1 MGFAEVELSRADEV
15 ADVFNQNGAAVLRF
29 QVMKRLVHHGGVEV
43 AALARVDLNGLRAGR
58 ADAVSVVRRFLIA
71 FDHGDR
77 ELLGIS
83 AADRFGE
90 QLSLS
95 GSGARNEVQ
104 SEDVML
110 CKEGAVPGCNS
121 VVAGK
126 DVFFNGDRG
135 LVGVVVL
142 MSMGMFMIVRVGMIV
157 IMSTSSFMIMV
168 VIVMMIV
175 LVFSSVNR
183 HVAVFIRMGMHM
195 GMITTAAA
203 GCTHSV

>member
-1 MGFAEVELSRADEV
+1 MLS
-15 ADVFNQNGAAVLRF
+15 
-29 QVMKRLVHHGGVEV
+29 
-43 AALARVDLNGLRAGR
+43 
-58 ADAVSVVRRFLIA
+58 
-71 FDHGDR
+71 
-77 ELLGIS
+77 
-83 AADRFGE
+83 
-90 QLSLS
+90 
-95 GSGARNEVQ
+95 
-104 SEDVML
+104 
-110 CKEGAVPGCNS
+110 KEGAVSGGNS

-142 MSMGMFMIVRVGMIV
+142 MGMGMFMIVRVGMI
-157 IMSTSSFMIMV
+157 MV
-168 VIVMMIV
+168 VIVMMMIV

>member
-15 ADVFNQNGAAVLRF
+15 ADVFDQNSTAVLRF
-29 QVMKRLVHHGGVEV
+29 KVMKRLVHHGSVEV
-43 AALARVDLNGLRAGR
+43 AALARVDLNGLCAGR

-90 QLSLS
+90 QFSLS

-110 CKEGAVPGCNS
+110 SKEGAVSGGNS

-142 MSMGMFMIVRVGMIV
+142 MGMGMFMIVRVG
-157 IMSTSSFMIMV
+157 MIMV